1 MIISIANLKG
11 GVGKTTTTLNLGA
24 TLSERGVKVL
34 LVDTDP
40 QASLTIYCGFDLRE
54 INSKSLYNA
63 IRNYCFNRYKVNT
76 YDFIINTNIANVD
89 LIPSTPDLFNAELE
103 MNSLMNRESVLKN
116 ILNQVKN
123 SYDFIIIDCPPSKS
137 MLTINS
143 LTASDKVIIPVATD
157 YLSLWG
163 ARIMIET
170 IEDVRDS
177 NNKNLEIAGIL
188 PTMYDKRTSMSKDS
202 LDVIKENFNG
212 MVLDIVINNTVKFR
226 YSSIENTSIIN
237 YSKNCNEA
245 NSYRKLAE
253 RFLYDREK

>member
-1 MIISIANLKG
+1 MRNITISIANLKG
-11 GVGKTTTTLNLGA
+11 GVGKTTTVLNLGA
-24 TLSERGVKVL
+24 VLSEKGKRVL

-40 QASLTIYCGFDLRE
+40 QSSLTIYCGFDLRE
-54 INSKSLYNA
+54 IGEYSLYKCM
-63 IRNYCFNRYKVNT
+63 RSYCFNRYKVNT
-76 YDFIINTNIANVD
+76 PDFIINTNIVNVD

-103 MNSLMNRESVLKN
+103 ISGLMNRESVLKN

-123 SYDFIIIDCPPSKS
+123 NYDFIIIDCPPSKS

-188 PTMYDKRTSMSKDS
+188 PTFYDKRTSMSKEA
-202 LDVIKENFNG
+202 LDGVRYCDKE
-212 MVLDIVINNTVKFR
+212 
-226 YSSIENTSIIN
+226 Y
-237 YSKNCNEA
+237 C
-245 NSYRKLAE
+245 
-253 RFLYDREK
+253 